1 MRTSN
6 PVISRSTTE
15 CAECTGVSR
24 HGDVEQDDYRGQPG
38 LLGRTETN
46 PKTSAKTFDEVCVDA
61 FRESAR
67 GRGTRTW
74 SLRTP
79 SGCFCRAGRLI
90 ELVLMIAAPSGR
102 CANAA
107 LVTWKKL
114 SMFTAKV
121 RRHCS
126 SLIGEV
132 SFGC

>member
-67 GRGTRTW
+67 GRGHPHLVAAYSIRVFLPRRPSVDRTRIDDRGTVGQMRQRRLGDMEETVDVYRE
-74 SLRTP
+74 STP
-79 SGCFCRAGRLI
+79 PL
-90 ELVLMIAAPSGR
+90 LVADR
-102 CANAA
+102 
-107 LVTWKKL
+107 
-114 SMFTAKV
+114 
-121 RRHCS
+121 
-126 SLIGEV
+126 
-132 SFGC
+132 